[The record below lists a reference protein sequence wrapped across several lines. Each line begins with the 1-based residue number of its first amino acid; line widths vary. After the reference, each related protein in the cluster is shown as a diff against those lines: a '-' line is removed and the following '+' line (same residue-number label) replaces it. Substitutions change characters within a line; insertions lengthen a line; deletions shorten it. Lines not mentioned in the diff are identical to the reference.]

1 VSALSAA
8 KAILE
13 ADATLLAMAT
23 GGVWDYD
30 ETGRLGLSRE
40 LTPGAFDANG
50 IIKPC
55 VLVKSRSITPDYLLA
70 DDANQYVSAREMLE
84 CWLYEDT
91 GYANI
96 ATMKSRLHILLHATQ
111 LNGTFSCRWAGDIQ
125 PPRDTDLDA
134 SVERVEFEIRS
145 YRSAS

>member
-1 VSALSAA
+1 VSALAAA

-13 ADATLLAMAT
+13 ADATLLATAT

-40 LTPGAFDANG
+40 LTQAAFDANG

-55 VLVKSRSITPDYLLA
+55 VLIKSRSITPDYILA
-70 DDANQYVSAREMLE
+70 DDANQYVSTREVIE

-96 ATMKSRLHILLHATQ
+96 TTMGQRIFVLLHARQ
-111 LNGTFSCRWAGDIQ
+111 LDGTFAVRWAGDLPQ
-125 PPRDTDLDA
+125 PLRDTDLDA
-134 SVERVEFEIRS
+134 SLGRS
-145 YRSAS
+145 DYTVIGRRSA